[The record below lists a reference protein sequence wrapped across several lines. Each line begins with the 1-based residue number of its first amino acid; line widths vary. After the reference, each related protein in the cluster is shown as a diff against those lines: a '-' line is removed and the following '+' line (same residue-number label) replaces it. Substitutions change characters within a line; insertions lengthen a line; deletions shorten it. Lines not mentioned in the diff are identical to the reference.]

1 MKGEEWSRSED
12 GRAESHHCGVKG
24 AAGDSCMGCC
34 DCARS
39 LRRCSCLPTVP
50 RSRRSAVR
58 PSEPILAAPGPH
70 LLEATDAAGPALLR
84 LHVISGVP
92 HSDSALLGFAF
103 ALLWILQLPQV
114 LHQTQPIWSGE
125 IPNGP
130 FLGPFQMVVADAPR
144 RPHPGERG
152 RRTHCAVKQVAHRR
166 VRTGR
171 REKDHATCEYTALFN
186 QIDQDD
192 DGRISE
198 TEFMDTLHGDKD
210 ASALLGLPLPVQQEH
225 EARRLFQHSD
235 VVTLQEWLNFYV
247 PSAGTEAQV
256 PVAATA
262 CSETG
267 AGATRAPVVARTL
280 ASTQAMIMRV

>member
-1 MKGEEWSRSED
+1 MGGPILTTAVSRAQQAT
-12 GRAESHHCGVKG
+12 RAWAAVIVLGLCG
-24 AAGDSCMGCC
+24 AAAASRPCRVPDGQQF
-34 DCARS
+34 A
-39 LRRCSCLPTVP
+39 LP
-50 RSRRSAVR
+50 
-58 PSEPILAAPGPH
+58 EPILADPAPICSKRLTQPGRHPQP
-70 LLEATDAAGPALLR
+70 TFALLH

-171 REKDHATCEYTALFN
+171 RETDHATCEYTALFN

>member
-1 MKGEEWSRSED
+1 MGGPNLTTAVSRAQQAT
-12 GRAESHHCGVKG
+12 RAWAVVIVLGLCG
-24 AAGDSCMGCC
+24 AAAASRPC
-34 DCARS
+34 R
-39 LRRCSCLPTVP
+39 VP
-50 RSRRSAVR
+50 
-58 PSEPILAAPGPH
+58 
-70 LLEATDAAGPALLR
+70 D
-84 LHVISGVP
+84 GVP

-152 RRTHCAVKQVAHRR
+152 RCTHCAVKQVAHRR

-247 PSAGTEAQV
+247 PSGGTEAQV

>member
-1 MKGEEWSRSED
+1 MAKMGGPNLTTAVSRAQQAT
-12 GRAESHHCGVKG
+12 RAWAVVIVLGLCG
-24 AAGDSCMGCC
+24 AAAASRPCRVPDGQQF
-34 DCARS
+34 A
-39 LRRCSCLPTVP
+39 LP
-50 RSRRSAVR
+50 
-58 PSEPILAAPGPH
+58 EPFLAAPGPH